1 MMKNNPFETHGVEHL
16 SASSIN
22 QFITSPCHWIL
33 KVSGY
38 KSSSN
43 PAMWRGTVVDDAIC
57 NSFDLDLDAE
67 KKINRS
73 IANAEMSFDD
83 LYGYHQKN
91 AEYDFADVDKERT
104 KIADWVSLGVDFY
117 NNLEWKPTEC
127 QRKIEIEFEDIPIP
141 IIGYIDLTYEDCIRD
156 IKTTARLLSETPSS
170 ICRQLSLYSLAED
183 KPALVDFLHVT
194 TKQQQVVTR
203 EITDVEKHVSVLKK
217 AAFAMMNVLSYSD
230 DIYTVAS
237 LFYPDY
243 DFWMWS
249 DEDKVAAQQLWSI

>member
-1 MMKNNPFETHGVEHL
+1 MKNNPFEVHGVEHL

-22 QFITSPCHWIL
+22 QFISSPCHWLL

-43 PAMWRGTVVDDAIC
+43 PAMWRGTVVDNAIC
-57 NSFDLDLDAE
+57 NSFELKDRD
-67 KKINRS
+67 KKIDRS
-73 IANAEMSFDD
+73 IKNAEMSFDD
-83 LYGYHQKN
+83 LYDFYKRRN
-91 AEYDFADVDKERT
+91 EYDIDTVEAERV

-117 NNLEWKPTEC
+117 NNLEWKPQEC
-127 QRKIEIEFEDIPIP
+127 QKEINIEFEDIPVP
-141 IIGYIDLTYEDCIRD
+141 IIGYIDLSYEDCIRD

-183 KPALVDFLHVT
+183 KPAYVDFLHVT
-194 TKQQQVVTR
+194 TKQSQVVTR
-203 EITDVEKHVSVLKK
+203 EITDVEKHVSVLRK

-230 DIYTVAS
+230 DIHTVAS

-243 DFWMWS
+243 DYWMWS
-249 DEDKVAAQQLWSI
+249 DEDKVAAKLLWS